1 MSKKIVVAIDGPA
14 GSGKSTIAK
23 RLAARLGCIYIDT
36 GAMYRAV
43 GLMALR
49 AGVALNDERKLESLA
64 RSAEIEFLD
73 NGTRVKLNGEEVTAA
88 IRAPEV
94 SDAASKVSAVPAVR
108 RVLVEKQR
116 EMGARASVVMEGR
129 DIGTVVFP
137 NADVKVFLDAK
148 PEVRTARRLKE
159 WAEKGQTVQPE
170 KVASE
175 MDERD
180 HRDRTRSDSPLLQAP
195 DAIYLDTSDMTLD
208 EVEDWILKLIR
219 DRTSNGKEAQR

>member
-1 MSKKIVVAIDGPA
+1 MSKKIIVAIDGPA

-23 RLAARLGCIYIDT
+23 RVAARLGCIYIDT

-43 GLMALR
+43 GLLALR
-49 AGVALNDERKLESLA
+49 SGVALSDESKLESLA
-64 RSAEIEFLD
+64 RSANIEFLD
-73 NGTRVKLNGEEVTAA
+73 NGTRVRLNGEEVTAA

-94 SDAASKVSAVPAVR
+94 SEAASRVSAVPAVR

-148 PEVRTARRLKE
+148 SEVRTARRLKE

-170 KVASE
+170 KVARE

-195 DAIYLDTSDMTLD
+195 DAVYLDTSDMTLD
-208 EVEDWILKLIR
+208 EVEAWILKLIR